1 MTRFATRALALA
13 SALVATSCTLVP
25 PYERPEVDLPAA
37 YFRAPAE
44 TTASIADL
52 PWWQVFDDAKLVTL
66 IREAL
71 SDNLDLRVAAAQ
83 IVQAQAQVAA
93 ARSPIFPQISGQ
105 ASASRS
111 NQNAAFST
119 SSSFAAALALSWELD
134 FWGRYRA
141 ATQSAQAQL
150 LATEEG
156 RNGVIVSLV
165 SGVAQ
170 LYLTLNGL
178 QQRLAIVR
186 DTAATQRD
194 SLRLVELLAEHG
206 VQSAAEVR
214 QAQTQLLTTE
224 NQLPAIE
231 LSIAQNEDA
240 LATLLGK
247 PPHAFDI
254 GTTLA
259 ADAVPPAVPPGLP
272 SELLE
277 RRPDIAAAERRMAA
291 ANAQIGVA
299 EAAFFPTIT
308 LNASSGS
315 AAEQIG
321 KLVSAAS
328 RTWAFGSTLAETIFD
343 AGARHAVVEQNRA
356 LLDAAIADYRQTVLT
371 GFQQVEDELAALRIL
386 ADQAAAQEAAVT
398 ASREAERIIFNQYK
412 AGTVAYTNVVIAQ
425 TAALASAE
433 NAVNI
438 RQSRLLASVA
448 LIQALGGGWDAA
460 QLPSRDRIEADSPL
474 NFSPLPPTDTLPG
487 FWDSLPKLW

>member
-1 MTRFATRALALA
+1 
-13 SALVATSCTLVP
+13 
-25 PYERPEVDLPAA
+25 
-37 YFRAPAE
+37 
-44 TTASIADL
+44 
-52 PWWQVFDDAKLVTL
+52 
-66 IREAL
+66 
-71 SDNLDLRVAAAQ
+71 
-83 IVQAQAQVAA
+83 
-93 ARSPIFPQISGQ
+93 
-105 ASASRS
+105 
-111 NQNAAFST
+111 
-119 SSSFAAALALSWELD
+119 
-134 FWGRYRA
+134 
-141 ATQSAQAQL
+141 
-150 LATEEG
+150 
-156 RNGVIVSLV
+156 
-165 SGVAQ
+165 
-170 LYLTLNGL
+170 
-178 QQRLAIVR
+178 
-186 DTAATQRD
+186 
-194 SLRLVELLAEHG
+194 
-206 VQSAAEVR
+206 
-214 QAQTQLLTTE
+214 
-224 NQLPAIE
+224 
-231 LSIAQNEDA
+231 
-240 LATLLGK
+240 
-247 PPHAFDI
+247 
-254 GTTLA
+254 
-259 ADAVPPAVPPGLP
+259 LP

-308 LNASSGS
+308 LNASAGS